1 MTKRVVGLIRVST
14 EGQAAEDRASIPSQR
29 AINERTALT
38 FGLSIVRSIEISD
51 VSGAS
56 VLMAPEIAELVLLM
70 HDPEIH
76 GVVTREF
83 SRLMRPE
90 NFSDFALLQE
100 FVDTNTILY
109 LPEGPIDFA
118 SDGGRMM
125 GTMRAVM
132 AGIERTEIR
141 KRFWEAR
148 EIKRRKGELA
158 ASRVVLPFGV
168 GYESGKWFYTPYA
181 ERIRDAFKLF
191 LAGDSNYRSLG
202 RKVGIAPVSL
212 REMMR
217 NPIWTGWRVVDK
229 KRDLSPAGKYPTK
242 NGRQGDRKKIKRA
255 PDEII
260 RIKVID
266 EPLISEDEFNQ
277 AQRIMEM
284 KRTNFWRM
292 NSGPHR
298 FTYNGF
304 LACSCQSLL
313 YTKYRR
319 DDYYV
324 CKSRCGKPYQRRD
337 ILEPQL
343 DRLFTNRL
351 TKAPFLKRHV
361 LAPLERKRP
370 EGDAA
375 QLKLQL
381 KGLSG
386 KRQRILDTYFE
397 GVINGSERDTRLANI
412 ERESKLISIRL
423 RQAKKQTEL
432 TVDTLVAA
440 FAPFAEFDLLE
451 REDKRALLN
460 TLTPS
465 IVASEYKVHGIW
477 IGLDA
482 GHGGTDSLP
491 PRA

>member
-1 MTKRVVGLIRVST
+1 VNR
-14 EGQAAEDRASIPSQR
+14 
-29 AINERTALT
+29 RTALA
-38 FGLSIVRSIEISD
+38 FGLTIVRSIEMSD
-51 VSGAS
+51 VSGAA
-56 VLMAPEIAELVLLM
+56 VLLAPEIDELVSLM
-70 HDPEIH
+70 KDPEVH

-90 NFSDFALLQE
+90 NFSDFALLQV
-100 FVDTNTILY
+100 FADTNTILY

-118 SDGGRMM
+118 SDGGRMV

-132 AGIERTEIR
+132 AGIERTDIR

-158 ASRVVLPFGV
+158 ASKVVLPFGV
-168 GYESGKWFYTPYA
+168 GYDGKWFYTPFA
-181 ERIRDAFKLF
+181 EKIREAFKLF
-191 LAGDSNYRSLG
+191 LAGDSNYRSVG

-217 NPIWTGWRVVDK
+217 NPIWTGWRVIDK
-229 KRDLSPAGKYPTK
+229 KRDLSPSGKYPTK

-255 PDEII
+255 PDEVI

-266 EPLISEDEFNQ
+266 EPLVSEDEFNQ

-304 LACSCQSLL
+304 IVCSCQSLL
-313 YTKYRR
+313 YTKFRR

-324 CKSRCGKPYQRRD
+324 CKTRCGMPYQRRD

-343 DRLFTNRL
+343 DRLLTNRL
-351 TKAPFLKRHV
+351 TKASFLKRNV
-361 LAPLERKRP
+361 LAPLEKKRP
-370 EGDAA
+370 EADSARL
-375 QLKLQL
+375 QFQL
-381 KGLSG
+381 KGLSR
-386 KRQRILDTYFE
+386 KRLRILDSYFE
-397 GVINGSERDTRLANI
+397 GVINGPERDTRLANI
-412 ERESKLISIRL
+412 ERESGLIKARL
-423 RQAKKQTEL
+423 RQELKQTEL
-432 TVDTLVAA
+432 TLDTLVDA
-440 FAPFAEFDLLE
+440 FAPFAQFDLME
-451 REDKRALLN
+451 RDDKRALLN

-465 IVASEYKVHGIW
+465 IVASEYNVHGLW

-482 GHGGTDSLP
+482 GHGAMAYDGNERIFLP
-491 PRA
+491 LGLNLKAA